1 MPARVKTLMIALTL
15 GLAAAGGGLAFG
27 GEPPGIMTG
36 FSILIGFPSAE
47 GATDEGVLLVPGT
60 VIPVGGGEAD
70 AAALRSVVERSLA
83 FTAAVDRLWS
93 TFRLDPGRQLQ
104 RGAYLPTRLDEPA
117 ELPQLEGTDVR
128 MTATLLGFNDGAAT
142 YRVAFQ
148 QGGKT
153 LADSTVTVN
162 RGGRTVVGG
171 MDGEA
176 APYIFVFVEPD
187 PVGSGPPAVRFL
199 KEGTI
204 TEPVVRHKVAPAYP
218 EAARAGRVM
227 GMVVLDLTVGAEGK
241 VTGLR
246 VLESPS
252 ALLSEAAIEA
262 VRQWEF
268 DPARRDD
275 GTPVSV
281 LYVVTIR
288 FALQ

>member
-36 FSILIGFPSAE
+36 FSILIGFPTGEDAAE
-47 GATDEGVLLVPGT
+47 GGVLLVPGT
-60 VIPVGGGEAD
+60 VIPVGGGESD
-70 AAALRSVVERSLA
+70 AAALRNVVERSLA

-104 RGAYLPTRLDEPA
+104 RGAYLSTLLDEPA
-117 ELPQLEGTDVR
+117 DLPQLEGTEVR
-128 MTATLLGFNDGAAT
+128 MAATLLGYNDNVAT
-142 YRVAFQ
+142 YRVAFR
-148 QGGKT
+148 QGEKV

-199 KEGTI
+199 KEGNV
-204 TEPVVRHKVAPAYP
+204 TEPVIRQKAMPVYP
-218 EAARAGRVM
+218 EEARAGKVM
-227 GMVVLDLTVGAEGK
+227 GTVVLDLTVGIDGK
-241 VTGLR
+241 VDAVR
-246 VLESPS
+246 VLDSPS
-252 ALLSEAAIEA
+252 ALLSQAAIDA

-268 DPARRDD
+268 EPARRED
-275 GTPVSV
+275 GTPVAV
-281 LYVVTIR
+281 LYVVTLR